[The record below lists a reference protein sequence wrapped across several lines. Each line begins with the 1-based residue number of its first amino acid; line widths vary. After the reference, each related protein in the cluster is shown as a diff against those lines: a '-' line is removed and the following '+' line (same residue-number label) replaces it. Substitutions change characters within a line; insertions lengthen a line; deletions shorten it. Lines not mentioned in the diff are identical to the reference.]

1 MELVIGCFEL
11 MYVSRLTV
19 ISCQTSQLE
28 LQSLR
33 VWESTLSKC
42 FIFSSD
48 TNSKNDSPTS
58 LMFSFWQPFRTFLLS
73 RAYLDCHLMVTN
85 PIDYVEPL
93 AKAGASG
100 FTFHVEVSK
109 GGALLSVLIF
119 WSLNVQNNGT
129 LPLIIMILLLIG
141 DTCILIGF
149 YLRLIMM
156 N

>member
-1 MELVIGCFEL
+1 
-11 MYVSRLTV
+11 
-19 ISCQTSQLE
+19 
-28 LQSLR
+28 
-33 VWESTLSKC
+33 
-42 FIFSSD
+42 
-48 TNSKNDSPTS
+48 
-58 LMFSFWQPFRTFLLS
+58 
-73 RAYLDCHLMVTN
+73 MVTN